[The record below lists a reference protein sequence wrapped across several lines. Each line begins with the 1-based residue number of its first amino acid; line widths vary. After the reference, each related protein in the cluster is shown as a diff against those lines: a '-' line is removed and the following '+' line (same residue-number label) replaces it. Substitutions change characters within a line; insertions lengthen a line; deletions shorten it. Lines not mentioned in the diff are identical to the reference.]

1 MKGFTTVYLL
11 MILLALVMALVMIIN
26 AACGFAARSEIDTV
40 CASAGRSVL
49 SEYQKDLYERY
60 GIFALRADDALLTR
74 LAAFYTTGSLAVVK
88 ALVQPFPLK
97 IYASAEAHPALET
110 AAFAKQVRRLAPGAA
125 LTKGNVIE
133 YLLELASFSE
143 PDIEDISDLAE
154 EADPEGFDPAKE
166 AEKQLGKEQGGAK
179 GNSIRAA
186 VYRDLPSRLLG
197 YPKRISLLLS
207 GGITDLSFAAA
218 IEDEY
223 MMAVCSNA
231 LDEKDGCFLLREI
244 EYILYGNSSDAANF
258 KAVKLSLFA
267 LRMAVNEVKY
277 LSKTGE
283 FLASTAAAAALSVT
297 EVRTLIDGGKVDGM
311 DYGLYLRILLALL
324 PRNEKLARLMD
335 VMQLDIREVC
345 EANFS
350 FKTYAYGFD
359 LNAVFIMKKRLGDV
373 YQTFTYR

>member
-1 MKGFTTVYLL
+1 

-40 CASAGRSVL
+40 CALAGRSVL

-60 GIFALRADDALLTR
+60 GIFALRGDDALLTR

-88 ALVQPFPLK
+88 ALVQPVPLK
-97 IYASAEAHPALET
+97 VYASAEAHPALET
-110 AAFAKQVRRLAPGAA
+110 AAFAKQVRRLAPAA
-125 LTKGNVIE
+125 AITKGNVLE
-133 YLLELASFSE
+133 YLKSFIDSPAE
-143 PDIEDISDLAE
+143 SDLPDAE
-154 EADPEGFDPAKE
+154 NGELSDITELGEGGDPEGFDPVKQ
-166 AEKQLGKEQGGAK
+166 AEKELGKEPGGAK
-179 GNSIRAA
+179 GNTIKAA
-186 VYRDLPSRLLG
+186 DYRELPSRLLG
-197 YPKRISLLLS
+197 YPKRISLLFS
-207 GGITDLSFAAA
+207 GGIADLSFAAA

-223 MMAVCSNA
+223 MLAVCSNV
-231 LDEKDGCFLLREI
+231 LDAKDGCFLEREI

-258 KAVKLSLFA
+258 KALKLSLFA

-283 FLASTAAAAALSVT
+283 LLVSTAAAAALSIT
-297 EVRTLIDGGKVDGM
+297 EVRTIIGGGKVDGL

-335 VMQLDIREVC
+335 IMQLDLRLMDK
-345 EANFS
+345 ANFS

-359 LNAVFIMKKRLGDV
+359 LSAVFIMKKRLGDV
-373 YQTFTYR
+373 EQTFTYR